1 MPNVN
6 PGPITKVLIYS
17 PFELLRSAWKSLLA
31 DQAFIQ
37 VVGEA
42 KDLDTLQARAANTS
56 PQTLFIDDPDF
67 DGQLVEQ
74 LRVQMPDSGL
84 LVLGDEYPLADLV
97 QWMQAGVT
105 GFVSRDVTVSE
116 LARAI
121 IATGR
126 GELWLPPKIAG
137 KALAAL
143 ASREN
148 LVSKEPIETLSER
161 EADVLRMLV
170 KGMTNKDIAQSLIL
184 SVRTVEAHLRSIYGK
199 LGAHSRTEA
208 ALWAVRSGHF
218 EED

>member
-1 MPNVN
+1 MLNAN
-6 PGPITKVLIYS
+6 PGPITTVFIYS
-17 PFELLRSAWKSLLA
+17 PFELIRSAWKSLLA

-42 KDLDTLQARAANTS
+42 NDLATLQARATS
-56 PQTLFIDDPDF
+56 ISPHTLFIDALDLDK
-67 DGQLVEQ
+67 QLVEQ
-74 LRVQMPDSGL
+74 MQVQMLNSGL
-84 LVLGDEYPLADLV
+84 LVLGDEYPLTDLV

-105 GFVSRDVTVSE
+105 GFISRDVTVSE

-148 LVSKEPIETLSER
+148 LVSGEPIETLSER
-161 EADVLRMLV
+161 ETDVLRMLV

-218 EED
+218 EEE